1 MTETFNYDLERMKIA
16 VNSPTV
22 KLELYQMNKKIL
34 ELIEIWDTSLTDDAD
49 FDDELSSLVKL
60 VIEDV
65 LCFVLDEVRYEAGT
79 SVARTI
85 EQEVKKHYGLLD
97 ESEN

>member
-1 MTETFNYDLERMKIA
+1 MEEFNYDLERMKIA

-22 KLELYQMNKKIL
+22 KLELYRMNREIL
-34 ELIEIWDTSLTDDAD
+34 QIIDKWSAELDDETDN
-49 FDDELSSLVKL
+49 DDELADLVKL

-65 LCFVLDEVRYEAGT
+65 LSFVGSEIRYEAGH

-85 EQEVKKHYGLLD
+85 EQEVKKHYGLTD
-97 ESEN
+97 E

>member
-34 ELIEIWDTSLTDDAD
+34 ELIEVWDTSLTDDAD

-65 LCFVLDEVRYEAGT
+65 LSFVGSEVRYEAGN

-85 EQEVKKHYGLLD
+85 EQEVKKHYGLTD

>member
-34 ELIEIWDTSLTDDAD
+34 ELIEVWDTSLTDDAD
-49 FDDELSSLVKL
+49 FDDELSFLVKL

-65 LCFVLDEVRYEAGT
+65 LCFVLDEVRYEAGN

>member
-34 ELIEIWDTSLTDDAD
+34 ELIEVWDTSLTDDAN

-85 EQEVKKHYGLLD
+85 EQEVKKHYGLTD
-97 ESEN
+97 EPEN

>member
-22 KLELYQMNKKIL
+22 KLELYQMNKEIL
-34 ELIEIWDTSLTDDAD
+34 QLIEIWNTSLTDDAD

-60 VIEDV
+60 VIQQNV
-65 LCFVLDEVRYEAGT
+65 QLTR
-79 SVARTI
+79 R
-85 EQEVKKHYGLLD
+85 
-97 ESEN
+97 ENV

>member
-1 MTETFNYDLERMKIA
+1 MEEFNYDLDRMKIA

-22 KLELYQMNKKIL
+22 KLELYTMNREIL
-34 ELIEIWDTSLTDDAD
+34 QIIDKWSAEL
-49 FDDELSSLVKL
+49 DDETDFNDELVSLVKL

-65 LCFVLDEVRYEAGT
+65 LSFVGSEVRYEAGN

-85 EQEVKKHYGLLD
+85 EQEVKKHYGLTD
-97 ESEN
+97 E

>member
-1 MTETFNYDLERMKIA
+1 MEEFNYDLDRMKIA

-22 KLELYQMNKKIL
+22 KLELYRMNQEIL
-34 ELIEIWDTSLTDDAD
+34 QLIEIWDATLDDETD
-49 FDDELSSLVKL
+49 FDDELVSLVKL

-65 LCFVLDEVRYEAGT
+65 LSFVGSEVRYEAGN

-85 EQEVKKHYGLLD
+85 EQEVKKHYGLTD
-97 ESEN
+97 E